1 VLQIYPGMDVAIL
14 IPTLIVV
21 VVGGPG
27 SLTGALLGSLLI
39 GMAETFGA
47 VLLPDFSS
55 FMIYAVMV
63 LVLLLRPGGL
73 LPARRSA

>member
-1 VLQIYPGMDVAIL
+1 MDMSIL

-27 SLTGALLGSLLI
+27 SLRGAFLGALLI

-47 VLLPDFSS
+47 VLLPAFSS
-55 FMIYAVMV
+55 FMIYAVMA
-63 LVLLLRPGGL
+63 LVLLLRPQGL
-73 LPARRSA
+73 LPARRLA

>member
-1 VLQIYPGMDVAIL
+1 MDMAIL
-14 IPTLIVV
+14 IPTLITV

-27 SLTGALLGSLLI
+27 RLAGAFCGALLI

-55 FMIYAVMV
+55 FMIYAVMA
-63 LVLLLRPGGL
+63 LVLLTRPGGL
-73 LPARRSA
+73 LPARHGA